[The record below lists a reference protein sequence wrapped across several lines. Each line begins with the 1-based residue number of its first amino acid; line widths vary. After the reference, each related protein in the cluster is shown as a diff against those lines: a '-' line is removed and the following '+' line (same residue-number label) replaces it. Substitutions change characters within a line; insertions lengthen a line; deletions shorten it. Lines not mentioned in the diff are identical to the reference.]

1 MFPKKI
7 LKILVVDDDMAIRR
21 LVATVLKREHYE
33 VDTAGGG
40 REALAKIELTLYDV
54 VVLDLMMPEVSGL
67 EVLKMLAIR
76 TPEIKCVV
84 IMSAASQA
92 YVKKNT
98 TPNVFA
104 AIAKPF
110 DIRALVTTVA
120 ECIAS
125 ACPPHEIA
133 IAPPP
138 LVHAA

>member
-1 MFPKKI
+1 MSPK
-7 LKILVVDDDMAIRR
+7 KILVVDDDMAIRR
-21 LVATVLKREHYE
+21 LVATILELEHYE

-67 EVLKMLAIR
+67 EVLKMLEIR
-76 TPEIKCVV
+76 SPQIKCVV
-84 IMSAASQA
+84 IMSAASHA

-120 ECIAS
+120 ECIA
-125 ACPPHEIA
+125 APCGPLAPAKCPQ
-133 IAPPP
+133 P
-138 LVHAA
+138 LAA